1 MHEDWVMRESD
12 RVPLF
17 NAAGKCHPVAHEQG
31 FTRALMAVPFL
42 ACMLATAHFYA
53 LPPRVLPA
61 IQAVE
66 GGRPGLVHA
75 NPDGSA
81 DLGLMQINT
90 LWVPLVA
97 QVVGADAS
105 STRAKLT
112 ADACFSIAAAGAI
125 LSAYLRET
133 QGNLMQAV
141 GDYHSHTGPLN
152 LSYQALV
159 RSRAAVLFA
168 SAGR

>member
-1 MHEDWVMRESD
+1 
-12 RVPLF
+12 
-17 NAAGKCHPVAHEQG
+17 
-31 FTRALMAVPFL
+31 MAVPFL

-75 NPDGSA
+75 NRDGSA

-97 QVVGADAS
+97 EVIHAGVAE
-105 STRAKLT
+105 TRAKLT
-112 ADACFSIAAAGAI
+112 GDACLSIAAAGAI
-125 LSAYLRET
+125 MNAYLRET
-133 QGNLMQAV
+133 RGDLMRAIGN
-141 GDYHSHTGPLN
+141 YHSHTRPLN

-159 RSRAAVLFA
+159 RGRAAMMFA
-168 SAGR
+168 SAGQ

>member
-1 MHEDWVMRESD
+1 
-12 RVPLF
+12 
-17 NAAGKCHPVAHEQG
+17 
-31 FTRALMAVPFL
+31 MAVPFL

-53 LPPRVLPA
+53 LPPRVLPV

-75 NPDGSA
+75 NRDGSA

-97 QVVGADAS
+97 QVVGADTQA
-105 STRAKLT
+105 TRVKLT
-112 ADACFSIAAAGAI
+112 NDACFSIAAAGAI
-125 LSAYLRET
+125 LRAYLRET
-133 QGNLMQAV
+133 HGDLMQAV
-141 GDYHSHTGPLN
+141 GNYHSHTRPLN

-159 RSRAAVLFA
+159 RSRATMMFA
-168 SAGR
+168 TAGG

>member
-1 MHEDWVMRESD
+1 
-12 RVPLF
+12 
-17 NAAGKCHPVAHEQG
+17 
-31 FTRALMAVPFL
+31 MAVPFL

-53 LPPRVLPA
+53 LPPRVLPS

-75 NPDGSA
+75 NTDGSA

-97 QVVGADAS
+97 QVVGADAA
-105 STRAKLT
+105 STRVRLT
-112 ADACFSIAAAGAI
+112 NDACFSIAASGAI
-125 LSAYLRET
+125 LRAFLRET
-133 QGNLMQAV
+133 GGDLMRAI

-159 RSRAAVLFA
+159 LDRASRMFA
-168 SAGR
+168 QAGQ

>member
-1 MHEDWVMRESD
+1 
-12 RVPLF
+12 
-17 NAAGKCHPVAHEQG
+17 
-31 FTRALMAVPFL
+31 MAVPFL
-42 ACMLATAHFYA
+42 ACMLATAQFYA

-75 NPDGSA
+75 NTDGSA

-97 QVVGADAS
+97 EVVGGDAAA
-105 STRAKLT
+105 TRSRLT
-112 ADACFSIAAAGAI
+112 RDPCFSIAAAGAI
-125 LSAYLRET
+125 LRAYLRET
-133 QGNLMQAV
+133 GGDVMRAIGN
-141 GDYHSHTGPLN
+141 YHSHTPPLN

-159 RSRAAVLFA
+159 RSRASQMFA
-168 SAGR
+168 RSSQ

>member
-1 MHEDWVMRESD
+1 
-12 RVPLF
+12 
-17 NAAGKCHPVAHEQG
+17 
-31 FTRALMAVPFL
+31 MAVPFL

-75 NPDGSA
+75 NKDGSA

-97 QVVGADAS
+97 EVVHAGTQA
-105 STRAKLT
+105 TRARLT
-112 ADACFSIAAAGAI
+112 GDACFSIAAAGAI
-125 LSAYLRET
+125 LRAYLRET
-133 QGNLMQAV
+133 GGDLMRAI
-141 GDYHSHTGPLN
+141 GDYHSHTRPLN

-159 RSRAAVLFA
+159 RSQATIMFAAA
-168 SAGR
+168 Q

>member
-1 MHEDWVMRESD
+1 
-12 RVPLF
+12 
-17 NAAGKCHPVAHEQG
+17 
-31 FTRALMAVPFL
+31 MAVPFL

-75 NPDGSA
+75 NRDGSA

-97 QVVGADAS
+97 EVIHAGVAV
-105 STRAKLT
+105 TRAKLT
-112 ADACFSIAAAGAI
+112 DDACFSIAAAGAI
-125 LSAYLRET
+125 MNAHLRET
-133 QGNLMQAV
+133 HGDLMQAV
-141 GDYHSHTGPLN
+141 GNYHSHTRPLN

-159 RSRAAVLFA
+159 RGRAAMMFA
-168 SAGR
+168 STEP